1 MASCLLAYHG
11 GGMAETEE
19 EQARV
24 MAAWSTWYEDL
35 GASIVDGGNPV
46 GRAETV
52 SSDGSVTDGGGPNP
66 VTGYTIV
73 QADSMERAVELAKGC
88 PVLESG
94 GSVEVGEIV
103 QVA

>member
-1 MASCLLAYHG
+1 MANYLLAYRG
-11 GGMAETEE
+11 GGIADTEE

-24 MAAWSTWYEDL
+24 MAAWGKWYEDL
-35 GASIVDGGNPV
+35 GASIGDAGNPV
-46 GRAETV
+46 GRAQSV

-66 VTGYTIV
+66 VTGYTII
-73 QADSMERAVELAKGC
+73 QADSMERAVEPAKGC

-94 GSVEVGEIV
+94 GSVEVGETV